1 MTRLIINGRF
11 LEGGETA
18 VNMVAR
24 ELTRALVRRSGREVV
39 LAVPPHLAERAG
51 GLGCAVRVIGRRGGV
66 LWDQGALPRLRGAG
80 MIAGFFN
87 TVPLWGRGYVTLL
100 HDAHVFTTPGS
111 YPPATRVWRQVLA
124 RRAGTEGNYLL
135 TVSEHSRQE
144 LLRLGI
150 GSPDRIGV
158 VPNGPGPAAM
168 ARPDP
173 AVFGRLGLR
182 AGQPYVLALASLAPH
197 KNIPLLLRA
206 LADPALADVAL
217 VLFGGAG
224 AGEFHRAGHDI
235 PPNLCC
241 AGRVTDGELA
251 ALYSRALAVCLPST
265 QEGFGLPVLEGM
277 YHGTPPIIA
286 PRGALPEVAG
296 GAGLIASDSDPAEW
310 VRSIRRLLDEPTLRA
325 CLSVKGQA
333 RAAEFTWN
341 RAAFQ
346 MWHHLDRWFPASAA
360 RAPRT
365 PDPTAPDHPHNGLRS
380 GPVAD
385 HPADATARG

>member
-39 LAVPPHLAERAG
+39 LAVPPHLADRAR
-51 GLGCAVRVIGRRGGV
+51 GLGCAVQVIGRRGGA
-66 LWDQGALPRLRGAG
+66 LWDQTALLRMQGAG
-80 MIAGFFN
+80 IVAGFFN
-87 TVPLWGRGYVTLL
+87 TVPLLGRGYVTLL

-111 YPPATRVWRQVLA
+111 YPPATRVWRQGLA
-124 RRAGTEGNYLL
+124 RRAGAEGNYLL

-158 VPNGPGPAAM
+158 VPNGPGPAAT

-173 AVFGRLGLR
+173 DVFGRLGLR
-182 AGQPYVLALASLAPH
+182 VGQPFVLALASLAPH

-206 LADPALADVAL
+206 FADPDLADVAL

-224 AGEFHRAGHDI
+224 AGDFHRAGYVI

-241 AGRVTDGELA
+241 AGRVTNGELA

-277 YHGTPPIIA
+277 CHGTPPILA
-286 PRGALPEVAG
+286 ARGALPEVAG
-296 GAGLIASDSDPAEW
+296 GAGLIASDSDPSEW
-310 VRSIRRLLDEPTLRA
+310 VRAIRRLVDEPTLRA
-325 CLSVKGQA
+325 CLSAKGQA

-341 RAAFQ
+341 RAVFQ
-346 MWHHLDRWFPASAA
+346 LCHHLDRWFAASAA
-360 RAPRT
+360 RAPRA
-365 PDPTAPDHPHNGLRS
+365 PDPIAPDHRHNGPRS
-380 GPVAD
+380 VPAAD
-385 HPADATARG
+385 PPADAGARG